1 MAEERE
7 NRSERSQP
15 NTNCVHD
22 ASSRCCGE
30 CDDRPG
36 SGDWWRRLRLFRLWR
51 RNSPSLAQTKST
63 WRPGSR
69 SSLGFRIR
77 YVAGSMSMSIQFNAS
92 WFWIYSSWWY
102 YTTVVVVQQWLFS
115 LIFGLLFLS
124 FFLLLFLAIVIAGCS
139 SFRMQSIKSI
149 HPIGINPLQR
159 DATYQGQE
167 GRYDRRRRASSV
179 QQSIIC
185 IMVGGSNE
193 GCTAGIGGTDKD
205 DGTSSWN
212 IDGKYYQCA
221 PHRPLSDRKKSIN
234 AHDAYPYTTP
244 SLCGTSCP
252 CDTHTFPS
260 LSILTI

>member
-1 MAEERE
+1 M
-7 NRSERSQP
+7 
-15 NTNCVHD
+15 
-22 ASSRCCGE
+22 ASSSVVSALEEELSILGPDEKYVTSRVPVFVRIPYSVCGGFDVDVDVDSIRCFMVLDILVVMILYYCSS
-30 CDDRPG
+30 RPTMTVL
-36 SGDWWRRLRLFRLWR
+36 SYLWIVV
-51 RNSPSLAQTKST
+51 SL
-63 WRPGSR
+63 
-69 SSLGFRIR
+69 
-77 YVAGSMSMSIQFNAS
+77 
-92 WFWIYSSWWY
+92 
-102 YTTVVVVQQWLFS
+102 
-115 LIFGLLFLS
+115 

-159 DATYQGQE
+159 DAKYQGQE